1 LPALASGNPLP
12 PVQAAAVSPAADQA
26 ATPEA
31 YPPAAPGGEIGI
43 GDAAARQPGLDAR
56 ALIARLAR
64 PAPARI
70 DFVEVRFS
78 PMLREPLVV
87 SGELGYLGPRNLE
100 RRVRSPYR
108 EQASIHGESVR
119 VEREGAPPRSFA
131 LKRAPELRALLS
143 GFAAL
148 LAGDPAA
155 LERDFEIEL
164 SGDEHAWTLAL
175 LPLERASRRQQITV
189 NGSGDSPRC
198 LWMLSVAPASRG
210 TRDSGSAASAQ
221 GSTNIMLLGVAARI
235 ALPEAPTIDSLLQ
248 RCRTE

>member
-1 LPALASGNPLP
+1 MRT
-12 PVQAAAVSPAADQA
+12 VAATSPAADQA

-31 YPPAAPGGEIGI
+31 DQPIEPGEIGS
-43 GDAAARQPGLDAR
+43 DAAAPSPPGLDAQ

-78 PMLREPLVV
+78 PMLREPLIV
-87 SGELGYLGPRNLE
+87 SGELGYMGPGNLE
-100 RRVRSPYR
+100 RRVLSPYR
-108 EQASIHGESVR
+108 EQATIRGESVR
-119 VEREGAPPRSFA
+119 VEREGTPPRSFA

-155 LERDFEIEL
+155 LERNFKVEL

-175 LPLERASRRQQITV
+175 LPLERAQRRQQITV

-198 LWMLSVAPASRG
+198 FSMRSTAPASRG
-210 TRDSGSAASAQ
+210 TRDTPGSA
-221 GSTNIMLLGVAARI
+221 NIMLLGEAARI

-248 RCRTE
+248 RCRAE